1 MPQFTRSATLPAVH
15 TDARIATRADASTVS
30 HRAQG
35 DLAER
40 ITRAASKQAYYT
52 VRFLADRDRA
62 RDAYRAYAY
71 FRWVDDTLD
80 QGDAGRAARLA
91 FIARQQELVERGYCG
106 DWPVELTEEERM
118 LMTLIPGD
126 HEYSSLLR
134 SYIRNMMAVMAFDA
148 DRRWLVVTEQ
158 ELADY
163 ALRLATAVTDALH
176 YFINH
181 DRAAPASPAR
191 YLPAMGAHIT
201 HMLRDT
207 YEDVVAGYFN
217 VPCELLEASGIG
229 PADVT
234 SEPYRQW
241 VRGRV
246 RLARSCFAAGAE
258 YLAQVE
264 GLRCRLAGY
273 AYMARFTGVLDA
285 IEREDYRLRPSYPE
299 RQRLGYGLRMAGAAG
314 ASALLPAIAP
324 CCQRLREE
332 RGADCEG

>member
-1 MPQFTRSATLPAVH
+1 MPQQMTSTLPAE
-15 TDARIATRADASTVS
+15 RIATRTGAPAASD
-30 HRAQG
+30 RAPD

-80 QGDAGRAARLA
+80 QGDAGRPARLA
-91 FIARQQELVERGYCG
+91 FVARQQELVERGYCG
-106 DWPVELTEEERM
+106 DWPAELSAEERL
-118 LMTLIPGD
+118 LMALVRGD
-126 HEYSSLLR
+126 HEDDSLLR

-148 DRRWLVVTEQ
+148 DRRWLVITEQ

-181 DRAAPASPAR
+181 DHAAPHSPSR

-207 YEDVVAGYFN
+207 YEDVAAGYFN
-217 VPCELLEASGIG
+217 VPRELLEASGIG

-234 SEPYRQW
+234 SEPYREW

-246 RLARSCFAAGAE
+246 RLARSCFAAGAD
-258 YLAQVE
+258 YLSQVE

-285 IEREDYRLRPSYPE
+285 IEREGYQLRPSYPE
-299 RQRLGYGLRMAGAAG
+299 RHRLSYGLRAAGSVG
-314 ASALLPAIAP
+314 ASALLPRGLP
-324 CCQRLREE
+324 GTQRGTLR
-332 RGADCEG
+332 GL

>member
-1 MPQFTRSATLPAVH
+1 MPQPTISAVRPA
-15 TDARIATRADASTVS
+15 AGIETRAGAPGARD
-30 HRAQG
+30 RAPG

-40 ITRAASKQAYYT
+40 ITRAASKQTHYT
-52 VRFLADRDRA
+52 VRFLADHERR

-80 QGDAGRAARLA
+80 QGDVDRPARLA
-91 FIARQQELVERGYCG
+91 FVARQQELVARGYCG
-106 DWPVELTEEERM
+106 DWPAELTAEERL
-118 LMTLIPGD
+118 LMTLIRGD
-126 HEYSSLLR
+126 HEDDSLLR

-148 DRRWLVVTEQ
+148 ERRWLVITER

-181 DRAAPASPAR
+181 DHAAPHSPSR

-217 VPCELLEASGIG
+217 VPRELLDASGIG
-229 PADVT
+229 PADVA
-234 SEPYRQW
+234 SESYREW
-241 VRGRV
+241 VRERV

-273 AYMARFTGVLDA
+273 AYMARFTGILDA
-285 IEREDYRLRPSYPE
+285 IEREDYWLRPSYPE
-299 RQRLGYGLRMAGAAG
+299 RQRLSYGLRAAG
-314 ASALLPAIAP
+314 SVCASALLPRGLP
-324 CCQRLREE
+324 GTPRGTQRGL
-332 RGADCEG
+332 